1 MESGKEKERVYFV
14 KNGIYGEDID
24 IDKCNVIVKGKISY
38 IENKV
43 VKRKSEY
50 LIDTSNDINDNIL
63 EKISKYL
70 CLNID
75 SVAYLKY
82 DIEKKLKKDSVI
94 SSFRKI
100 GKVKEEDLE
109 YSILND
115 IDVLGDEKNRYN
127 YRNKVSLK
135 VKICRDKEN
144 IERVVFGYY
153 KKKSN
158 EIVEISDCILASDKI
173 NNVISVLNSNRHD
186 KKLIEELSKNSI
198 TEIVIR
204 DVEEGIA
211 ISPRIKRLEEI
222 LKNEGINIVSK
233 QYDKTKKIGNTKY
246 IIGEKSFFQVNKY
259 NTEKL
264 YNKIYEY
271 VENIV
276 KKEKEKEQGK
286 ENNQNSNVNES
297 YSDNANNIRILDI
310 YSGVRKHRNIC

>member
-1 MESGKEKERVYFV
+1 MEFGKENGKVYFV

-24 IDKCNVIVKGKISY
+24 ISKCSVKNRGNISY

-43 VKRKSEY
+43 VKRKSPY
-50 LIDTSNDINDNIL
+50 IIKDDNII

-75 SVAYLKY
+75 SVAYLDY

-94 SSFRKI
+94 SSFKKI

-109 YSILND
+109 YYTILGLE
-115 IDVLGDEKNRYN
+115 VLGDEKNRYN
-127 YRNKVSLK
+127 YRNKVSIK
-135 VKICRDKEN
+135 VKIGKDKYN
-144 IERVVFGYY
+144 IETVLFGYY

-158 EIVEISDCILASDKI
+158 EIEEVSECILASDKI
-173 NNVISVLNSNRHD
+173 NNVISVLNDNRNNN
-186 KKLIEELSKNSI
+186 KLIEKIKKDNIS
-198 TEIVIR
+198 EIIIR

-211 ISPRIKRLEEI
+211 IYPKINVLEEI
-222 LKNEGINIVSK
+222 LKNRNISIVHNK
-233 QYDKTKKIGNTKY
+233 YTNEIGKTKY

-271 VENIV
+271 VEKIV
-276 KKEKEKEQGK
+276 KEEEKNLK
-286 ENNQNSNVNES
+286 ENKNNYCNNS
-297 YSDNANNIRILDI
+297 NIRILDI
-310 YSGVRKHRNIC
+310 YSGVRKYRNIC